1 MAEKIFVQGI
11 RLFNPQSSQ
20 PDFVVGGG
28 IIDIEALVTFINDQL
43 EQGDNI
49 TEYQGAKQLKFQIT
63 KTKAGGLSMAL
74 DTYKPKDS
82 KPYPQKEQPKATYK
96 SNQYSGGTDDLP
108 F

>member
-1 MAEKIFVQGI
+1 MSEKTFVQGI
-11 RLFNPQSSQ
+11 RLFSPQSSQ

-28 IIDIEALVTFINDQL
+28 IIDIEALSKFINEQVA
-43 EQGDNI
+43 QGDNI
-49 TEYQGAKQLKFQIT
+49 TEYKGTKQLKFQIT

-82 KPYPQKEQPKATYK
+82 KSYPVKQEFKATYK
-96 SNQYSGGTDDLP
+96 KNQYSEDTDLP